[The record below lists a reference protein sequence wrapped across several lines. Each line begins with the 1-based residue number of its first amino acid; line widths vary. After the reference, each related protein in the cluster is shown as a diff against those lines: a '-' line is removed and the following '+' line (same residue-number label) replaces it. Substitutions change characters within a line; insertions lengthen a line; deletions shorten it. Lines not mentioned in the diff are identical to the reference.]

1 MARYGFKTNNADDRL
16 AITNLMLQQGSIQHH
31 QYQTLAQYQIK
42 DVQLKPTNLGLGR
55 PRRWTLA
62 FNTNMVGM
70 NMPTGE
76 ALWFAKEDR
85 PVGDGYSTMDLNVD
99 QFSQM
104 LKGGLYV
111 NPTKYLKNLKK
122 KLNDKTFYR
131 PTQANLMTIDVPG
144 DALSISAGDFT
155 GTVSQTH
162 RYLVG
167 SDLHAYDD
175 VKPEEKTNL
184 YTLVNEQV
192 NEMAKTPITEVEQL
206 RIPDNMALAQDQ
218 VSADLIPQGN
228 APEVNPVDDLK
239 SQLRAQMNRQNLVA
253 RSVKNQGPKRR
264 EVPKVTNIPSLNSD
278 SAMVH
283 EQAPKATDQ
292 VVFDDMRDEVQ
303 HSNVMRQRRQNAEQ
317 SAVQNSQ
324 VEDQVS
330 DLMDNQAGQ
339 AGAVDNKENN
349 PQNFG
354 QLMDMLEAQ
363 TQPADGV
370 PRSVASRAYVDDFAQ
385 ALQSSKV
392 VNNQRKRQRVSENES
407 QMDKSNSKDKDDD
420 LTL

>member
-1 MARYGFKTNNADDRL
+1 M
-16 AITNLMLQQGSIQHH
+16 
-31 QYQTLAQYQIK
+31 
-42 DVQLKPTNLGLGR
+42 
-55 PRRWTLA
+55 
-62 FNTNMVGM
+62 
-70 NMPTGE
+70 
-76 ALWFAKEDR
+76 
-85 PVGDGYSTMDLNVD
+85 
-99 QFSQM
+99 
-104 LKGGLYV
+104 
-111 NPTKYLKNLKK
+111 
-122 KLNDKTFYR
+122 
-131 PTQANLMTIDVPG
+131 
-144 DALSISAGDFT
+144 SISAGDFT

-264 EVPKVTNIPSLNSD
+264 EVSKVTNIPSLNSD

-292 VVFDDMRDEVQ
+292 VVFDDMRDEAQ

-339 AGAVDNKENN
+339 AGAVGNKENN

>member
-1 MARYGFKTNNADDRL
+1 
-16 AITNLMLQQGSIQHH
+16 
-31 QYQTLAQYQIK
+31 
-42 DVQLKPTNLGLGR
+42 
-55 PRRWTLA
+55 
-62 FNTNMVGM
+62 
-70 NMPTGE
+70 
-76 ALWFAKEDR
+76 
-85 PVGDGYSTMDLNVD
+85 
-99 QFSQM
+99 
-104 LKGGLYV
+104 
-111 NPTKYLKNLKK
+111 
-122 KLNDKTFYR
+122 
-131 PTQANLMTIDVPG
+131 
-144 DALSISAGDFT
+144 
-155 GTVSQTH
+155 
-162 RYLVG
+162 
-167 SDLHAYDD
+167 
-175 VKPEEKTNL
+175 
-184 YTLVNEQV
+184 
-192 NEMAKTPITEVEQL
+192 
-206 RIPDNMALAQDQ
+206 MALAQDQ

-264 EVPKVTNIPSLNSD
+264 EVSKVTNIPSLNSD

-292 VVFDDMRDEVQ
+292 VVFDDMRDEAQ

-330 DLMDNQAGQ
+330 DLMDNQVGQ
-339 AGAVDNKENN
+339 AGAVGNKENN

-392 VNNQRKRQRVSENES
+392 INNQRKRQRVSENES

-420 LTL
+420 LIL